1 MLQNSYGIVLVVDWD
16 IIMIYFISMI
26 CAMFRLSVLKK
37 NHRIFL
43 KYLKR
48 IAQFNDKQGWWS
60 YILPSMLCD
69 LWELRPSPIH
79 IYLVL
84 L

>member
-37 NHRIFL
+37 KPQNFL
-43 KYLKR
+43 K
-48 IAQFNDKQGWWS
+48 ISQTN
-60 YILPSMLCD
+60 CT
-69 LWELRPSPIH
+69 
-79 IYLVL
+79 V
-84 L
+84 